1 MQVLDQEFRAWQ
13 ADLEARG
20 FFKPSYMH
28 VTCRL
33 LEIVA
38 IYALGCA
45 ALSVLP
51 DCRLPPGKSR
61 LQQGYFCSRPL
72 VSTSF
77 IFNSVVK

>member
-51 DCRLPPGKSR
+51 NTMGLIVACLLVNQDCSKA
-61 LQQGYFCSRPL
+61 
-72 VSTSF
+72 TS
-77 IFNSVVK
+77 VLDH